1 MAGGGGGASGKVD
14 FPTYMKNFHEEFLTN
29 GGTPVCPTGYAM
41 DELLAAAL
49 QANSPFYGQSAYDPT
64 TDNANVQ
71 TRTTLYATEVDARN
85 AESNWGDFVDNSV
98 SKATTALP
106 ATGVD
111 LTDVLASDAIANIGN
126 QLANVADLGSIAED
140 ASAAFEIRT
149 VGRYRR
155 SVAQFAAGMA
165 DINAVMSSAYIWGL
179 AMLETERQQ
188 EINNYETQ
196 LENSARLNLI
206 QVGVQAQ
213 LSAAAERLARRDNF
227 VSQGAQ
233 IQASQDLAYLGE
245 RARSADLQYRVS
257 MAKVASK
264 VEQAAR
270 DVELD
275 YLDATYDFTLF
286 QFGGNF
292 LASISG
298 APLIPK
304 EPSKFQS
311 VVGGALGGASAGAA
325 IGGVPGAVIGGIA
338 GTLLSIF

>member
-14 FPTYMKNFHEEFLTN
+14 FPTYMKLFHEEFLTN
-29 GGTPVCPTGYAM
+29 GGTPVCPAGYAM
-41 DELLAAAL
+41 DELLSAAL
-49 QANSPFYGQSAYDPT
+49 QSNSPFYGQSAYDPT
-64 TDNANVQ
+64 TDNTNIQ
-71 TRTTLYATEVDARN
+71 TRTTLYATEVDARD

-98 SKATTALP
+98 SKAATALP
-106 ATGVD
+106 TTGVD
-111 LTDVLASDAIANIGN
+111 LTDVLAPDAIANIGN
-126 QLANVADLGSIAED
+126 QLANLADLGSIAED
-140 ASAAFEIRT
+140 ASAAFELRT
-149 VGRYRR
+149 VGRHRR

-179 AMLETERQQ
+179 AMLEMERQQ

-196 LENSARLNLI
+196 LETGARLNLI
-206 QVGVQAQ
+206 QTGVQAQ
-213 LSAAAERLARRDNF
+213 LSAAQERLARRDNF
-227 VSQGAQ
+227 VATGSQ

-325 IGGVPGAVIGGIA
+325 IGGAPGAAVGAIA
-338 GTLLSIF
+338 GTLLSLF

>member
-14 FPTYMKNFHEEFLTN
+14 FPTYMKLFHEEFLSN

-49 QANSPFYGQSAYDPT
+49 QANSPFYGQNAYDPDG
-64 TDNANVQ
+64 DNTSIQSRA
-71 TRTTLYATEVDARN
+71 TLYATEVDARD
-85 AESNWGDFVDNSV
+85 AQSDWGDFVDNSV
-98 SKATTALP
+98 TKAATALP

-111 LTDVLASDAIANIGN
+111 LTDVLAPDAITNIGN
-126 QLANVADLGSIAED
+126 QLANIADLGAIVQN

-179 AMLETERQQ
+179 AMLEMDRQQ
-188 EINNYETQ
+188 EIDNYETQ

-206 QVGVQAQ
+206 QAGVQAQ

-227 VSQGAQ
+227 VATGSQ

-245 RARSADLQYRVS
+245 RARSADLQYRIS

-270 DVELD
+270 DVELEF
-275 YLDATYDFTLF
+275 LDATYDFTLF

-311 VVGGALGGASAGAA
+311 VVGGALGGAAFGAQFGPIGAG
-325 IGGVPGAVIGGIA
+325 VGAIA
-338 GTLLSIF
+338 GTLLNIL

>member
-14 FPTYMKNFHEEFLTN
+14 FPTYMKNFHEEFLSN

-49 QANSPFYGQSAYDPT
+49 QTNSPFYGKSAYDP
-64 TDNANVQ
+64 DSDIASIQ
-71 TRTTLYATEVDARN
+71 TRVTLYASEVDARN
-85 AESNWGDFVDNSV
+85 AEDNWGSFVDTAV
-98 SKATTALP
+98 SKSASALP
-106 ATGVD
+106 ASGVD
-111 LTDVLASDAIANIGN
+111 LTDVLDPNAIANIGN
-126 QLANVADLGSIAED
+126 QLANIADLGAIAEN

-165 DINAVMSSAYIWGL
+165 DINAVMSSAFIWGL
-179 AMLETERQQ
+179 AALEMERQQ

-196 LENSARLNLI
+196 LETGARLALI
-206 QVGVQAQ
+206 QTGVQAQ
-213 LSAAAERLARRDNF
+213 LQAAAERLARRDNF
-227 VSQGAQ
+227 VASGSQ
-233 IQASQDLAYLGE
+233 ILASQDLAYLGE
-245 RARSADLQYRVS
+245 SARTADLQYRVS
-257 MAKVASK
+257 LSKVASK

-286 QFGGNF
+286 QHGGNF

-311 VVGGALGGASAGAA
+311 VLGGALGGAAAGAA
-325 IGGVPGAVIGGIA
+325 VGGPVGAGIGAIA
-338 GTLLSIF
+338 GTLLNIL

>member
-14 FPTYMKNFHEEFLTN
+14 FPTYMKLFHEEFLSN

-41 DELLAAAL
+41 DELLSAAL
-49 QANSPFYGQSAYDPT
+49 QANSPFYGQNAYDPDSDHT
-64 TDNANVQ
+64 SIQSRV
-71 TRTTLYATEVDARN
+71 TLYATEVDARD
-85 AESNWGDFVDNSV
+85 AQSDWGDFVDNSV

-106 ATGVD
+106 TTGVD
-111 LTDVLASDAIANIGN
+111 LTDVLSPDAITNIGN
-126 QLANVADLGSIAED
+126 QLANIADLGAIAQN

-179 AMLETERQQ
+179 AMLEMDRQQ
-188 EINNYETQ
+188 EIDNYETQ

-206 QVGVQAQ
+206 QAGVQAQ

-227 VSQGAQ
+227 VATGSQ
-233 IQASQDLAYLGE
+233 IQASQDLANLGE

-257 MAKVASK
+257 MAKIASK

-270 DVELD
+270 DVELEF
-275 YLDATYDFTLF
+275 LDATYDFTLF

-311 VVGGALGGASAGAA
+311 VVGGALGGAAFGAQFGPIGAG
-325 IGGVPGAVIGGIA
+325 VGAIA
-338 GTLLSIF
+338 GTLLNIL